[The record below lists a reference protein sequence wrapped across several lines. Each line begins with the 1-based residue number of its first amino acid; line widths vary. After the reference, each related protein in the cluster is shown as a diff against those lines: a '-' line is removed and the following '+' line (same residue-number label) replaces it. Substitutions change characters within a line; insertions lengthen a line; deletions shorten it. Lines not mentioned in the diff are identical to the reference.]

1 MIRHN
6 KKISKQ
12 SQWLTCFEEEIQDV
26 SPYFLLFV
34 FSACGPDDFIWFPSC
49 VYDAF
54 PTTGNMGNRK
64 EGRGVRSYAA
74 GSNKGDKDIWRTLCK
89 Q

>member
-12 SQWLTCFEEEIQDV
+12 SQWPTCFEEEIQDV

-34 FSACGPDDFIWFPSC
+34 FSACGPDDFQ
-49 VYDAF
+49 VL
-54 PTTGNMGNRK
+54 TTK
-64 EGRGVRSYAA
+64 EE
-74 GSNKGDKDIWRTLCK
+74 IL
-89 Q
+89 

>member
-12 SQWLTCFEEEIQDV
+12 SQWPTCFEEEIQDV

-34 FSACGPDDFIWFPSC
+34 FSVCGPD
-49 VYDAF
+49 
-54 PTTGNMGNRK
+54 
-64 EGRGVRSYAA
+64 EE
-74 GSNKGDKDIWRTLCK
+74 LCCWK
-89 Q
+89 QQR